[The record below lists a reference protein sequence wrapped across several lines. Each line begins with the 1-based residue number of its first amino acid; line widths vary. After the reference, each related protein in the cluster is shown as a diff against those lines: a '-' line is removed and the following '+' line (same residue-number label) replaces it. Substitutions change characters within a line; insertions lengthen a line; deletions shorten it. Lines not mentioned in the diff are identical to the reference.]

1 MKSAAPIAALLASA
15 ASSGWA
21 LVLPA
26 ADANRGCS
34 NVSHDVLGN
43 SFCREVEQITYTGLA
58 HKGSYQAVTSMGPS
72 ADQCGRQSKE
82 YNSSLG
88 VFEEELSIHIRGP
101 FKLNQMAVYN
111 FGCVNETWHRVSYY
125 NASTQEADNLVFLGN
140 YGGQGSGEF
149 DFPPM
154 IYEYMQVVGLADRTI
169 VFDAHSVWGNSLSYI
184 NADATA
190 GSETPEILAD
200 VEIPSNKEFAVFSG
214 QKCNGACGFSRVEDV
229 AYHGFGGGNK
239 AFLFD
244 FQMPLDNTTGFNADM
259 PALWALNANIPRTAQ
274 YNKCSCWPTCGEFDI
289 YEVLAS
295 GDSRCKSTFHAA
307 RRGGTSDYFAR
318 PSGHAI
324 KIAVVFSAKAEAVSV
339 RVLDYGT
346 VFGHHF
352 TDATVDGW
360 LEGPVDRTAVSTF
373 RVTE

>member
-1 MKSAAPIAALLASA
+1 
-15 ASSGWA
+15 
-21 LVLPA
+21 
-26 ADANRGCS
+26 
-34 NVSHDVLGN
+34 
-43 SFCREVEQITYTGLA
+43 
-58 HKGSYQAVTSMGPS
+58 
-72 ADQCGRQSKE
+72 
-82 YNSSLG
+82 
-88 VFEEELSIHIRGP
+88 
-101 FKLNQMAVYN
+101 
-111 FGCVNETWHRVSYY
+111 
-125 NASTQEADNLVFLGN
+125 
-140 YGGQGSGEF
+140 
-149 DFPPM
+149 
-154 IYEYMQVVGLADRTI
+154 
-169 VFDAHSVWGNSLSYI
+169 
-184 NADATA
+184 
-190 GSETPEILAD
+190 
-200 VEIPSNKEFAVFSG
+200 
-214 QKCNGACGFSRVEDV
+214 
-229 AYHGFGGGNK
+229 
-239 AFLFD
+239 
-244 FQMPLDNTTGFNADM
+244 MPLDNTTGFNADM